1 MGGNGTRCA
10 TIHPVRIRLIT
21 VGTRMPGWVEQGVA
35 EFQVRLPREWRF
47 ELVEIPVASRG
58 KNPDIARLKGA
69 EGEQMLG
76 AIPDG
81 AHAIAFDERG
91 DLLGTLDW
99 AKAIQAWQRD
109 GRDVALLIGGPDGLA
124 PECLARA
131 ERRWSLSKLTLP
143 HALVRVMVLE
153 QLYRAW
159 SVTQG
164 HPYHRP

>member
-1 MGGNGTRCA
+1 MK
-10 TIHPVRIRLIT
+10 VRLIA
-21 VGTRMPGWVEQGVA
+21 VGTRLPKWVEQGVA

-47 ELVEIPVASRG
+47 EVVEIPVAARG
-58 KNPDIARLKGA
+58 DHPDIERLKRAEGDKMLRAVPAGA
-69 EGEQMLG
+69 E
-76 AIPDG
+76 I
-81 AHAIAFDERG
+81 IAFDERG
-91 DLLGTLDW
+91 ESLDTLAW
-99 AKAIQAWQRD
+99 VKAVEAWQRH

-124 PECLARA
+124 PECLKAA
-131 ERRWSLSKLTLP
+131 QRRWSLSKLTLP